1 MHFPEN
7 EKLQRAGRTVRVM
20 GGEMIRS
27 GKEAPPLNSIARV
40 SSLGDAATFDTT
52 ASNVTSRWYFAKPEI
67 DEVTG

>member
-1 MHFPEN
+1 MKKKSSKYLHFPEN

-52 ASNVTSRWYFAKPEI
+52 ASGEM
-67 DEVTG
+67 